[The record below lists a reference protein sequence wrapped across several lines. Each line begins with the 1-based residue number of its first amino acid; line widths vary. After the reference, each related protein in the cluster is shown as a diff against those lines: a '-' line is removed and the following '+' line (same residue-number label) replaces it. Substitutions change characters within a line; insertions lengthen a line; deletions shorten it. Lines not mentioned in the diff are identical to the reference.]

1 MRKLTALIMLCLVFS
16 SLAGGQV
23 PNVPTAPLNK
33 TNEPMTTD
41 SIPAGSRELTA
52 ADVEAF
58 LDGIVPLQLE
68 REDVAGAT
76 VAIVKDGKLLFSKG
90 YGYANVKNKKPV
102 SAEET
107 LFRPGSVSKLFVWT
121 AVMQLSEQGKLDLDR
136 DVNEYLDFKIPDAFG
151 QQVTLKNIL
160 THTAG
165 FEEQV
170 KDLFAYDRPS
180 PNLGDYVK
188 AHVPQRIFAPGTI
201 PAYSNYATTLAG
213 YIVQRVSGQPFDDYV
228 EQHIFKPL
236 DMTRSTFRQPLPPE
250 LAPLMSNGYLLGS
263 EEAKPFESIGPFP
276 AGSMSSTAADMSKF
290 MLAHLQEGRLGEAQ
304 ILRPETARLMHSRL
318 FALDPAANAMAY
330 GFYEES
336 RNGRR
341 IIGHGG
347 DTVQFHSD
355 LHLIP
360 DAGVGLFVS
369 YNSAGRGQISPRT
382 ILWDAF
388 LDRYFPNP
396 RPDNAPTLDTAK
408 ENAAAV
414 SGTYM
419 ISRRGEGSF
428 VKLLALLGET
438 KVSAND
444 DGTISISALTE
455 TNGKPK
461 RWREVAPLTFRDV
474 GGDDSVI
481 FKPDQNGRMQIAL
494 PYPFMIFQRVGLW
507 ENGGIMMTIAGISL
521 FIMLLTLILWFVAWL
536 VRRHYGQELELTV
549 WEWRLHLAVRIVFAL
564 NLIFIVAFVIFGAS
578 ASKNFELLSD
588 SGTNWLRL
596 IQIIGVLGAI
606 GTLVVFANAVYALL
620 SKRYRTWGKLQAS
633 VFALACLG
641 FLWIVFAGHL
651 LHFNSNY

>member
-1 MRKLTALIMLCLVFS
+1 MRKLTALIMLGLMLS
-16 SLAGGQV
+16 SFAGGQV
-23 PNVPTAPLNK
+23 PNLPTAPPNK
-33 TNEPMTTD
+33 ANEPMTAD
-41 SIPAGSRELTA
+41 SVPVGVHELTA
-52 ADVEAF
+52 VDVEAF

-90 YGYANVKNKKPV
+90 YGYADVKNKKPV

-121 AVMQLSEQGKLDLDR
+121 AVMQLAEQGKLDLDR
-136 DVNEYLDFKIPDAFG
+136 DINEYLDFKIPDAFG
-151 QQVTLKNIL
+151 QPITLKNIM

-170 KDLFAYDRPS
+170 KDLFALDKPS
-180 PNLGDYVK
+180 PNLGEYVK
-188 AHVPQRIFAPGTI
+188 THVPQRIFAPGTI

-213 YIVQRVSGQPFDDYV
+213 YIVERVSGQPFDDYV
-228 EQHIFKPL
+228 EQNIFKPL
-236 DMTRSTFRQPLPPE
+236 GMIRSTFRQPLPPE
-250 LAPLMSNGYLLGS
+250 LALLMSNGYLLAS
-263 EEAKPFESIGPFP
+263 DEAKPFESIGPFP
-276 AGSMSSTAADMSKF
+276 AGSMSSTAADMSRF

-336 RNGRR
+336 CNGRR

-360 DAGVGLFVS
+360 DAGVGFFVS
-369 YNSAGRGQISPRT
+369 YNSAGKGQISPRT

-388 LDRYFPNP
+388 LDRYFPNQS
-396 RPDNAPTLDTAK
+396 PDNAPTLDTAK

-428 VKLLALLGET
+428 VKLLALLGEA

-444 DGTISISALTE
+444 DGTISIDALME

-461 RWREVAPLTFRDV
+461 RWREVAPLTFRDA

-481 FKPDQNGRMQIAL
+481 FKPDPNGRMQIAL

-507 ENGGIMMTIAGISL
+507 ENGGIMMIITGISL
-521 FIMLLTLILWFVAWL
+521 FIMLLTLVLWFVAWL
-536 VRRHYGQELELTV
+536 VRRHYGQKLELTA
-549 WEWRLHLAVRIVFAL
+549 WEWRLRLAVRVVFAL
-564 NLIFIVAFVIFGAS
+564 NLIFVVAFVIFGAS
-578 ASKNFELLSD
+578 ASENFELLSD

-596 IQIIGVLGAI
+596 IQIIGVLGAV
-606 GTLVVFANAVYALL
+606 GTLVVFANAVHAWL
-620 SKRYRTWGKLQAS
+620 SKRYRIWGKLQAT

-641 FLWIVFAGHL
+641 FLWFVFAGHL
-651 LHFNSNY
+651 LHFSSNY